1 MSKFRIA
8 LLLTLLGAI
17 GAFIYL
23 VVIPSQKAW
32 ACARILSD
40 AMANARSVSL
50 VEFWRD
56 ERDQT
61 ELIFK
66 RAAATQ
72 SQIEAIRN
80 ATGSLISPIPDSE
93 TKCFWPH
100 HRIEIIRPDGSELRF
115 EVCFMCQNF
124 LMKGGQ
130 ISEFASLP
138 VNWSKNLAK
147 VFTDA
152 GMPPQDDYVE
162 RAKKHPDY
170 RAPE

>member
-1 MSKFRIA
+1 M
-8 LLLTLLGAI
+8 TLLGAI

-66 RAAATQ
+66 RAAATPTQ
-72 SQIEAIRN
+72 MEAILK

-100 HRIEIIRPDGSELRF
+100 HRIEINRSDGSELRF

-124 LMKGGQ
+124 LMEGGQ
-130 ISEFASLP
+130 VNEFESLP

-152 GMPPQDDYVE
+152 GMPPQEDYLE

-170 RAPE
+170 RAAE

>member
-1 MSKFRIA
+1 MSKCRIA

-23 VVIPSQKAW
+23 VVIPSRKAW

-40 AMANARSVSL
+40 AMASARSVSL
-50 VEFWRD
+50 VEFSRD

-66 RAAATQ
+66 RAAATPTQ
-72 SQIEAIRN
+72 MEAILK

-100 HRIEIIRPDGSELRF
+100 HRIEIIRTDGSELRF

-124 LMKGGQ
+124 LMEGGQ
-130 ISEFASLP
+130 VNKFESLP
-138 VNWSKNLAK
+138 VNWSKHLAK

-152 GMPPQDDYVE
+152 DMPPQEDYLD